1 MNNIKPQI
9 VKIAKN
15 ILSGSKAPAI
25 ELLMGNKYNQNETVR
40 YGRITFTKSK
50 YIILIIWPFIIFLKL
65 RSMNQRTGA
74 CGWSDT
80 TDTGWVAPDTRER
93 EWGGMRVV
101 LCGSNRSIIRSNKNL
116 LLLFSMFTLTLLEH
130 KNDDHHDRP
139 PVRVYLG

>member
-50 YIILIIWPFIIFLKL
+50 YINIE
-65 RSMNQRTGA
+65 N
-74 CGWSDT
+74 
-80 TDTGWVAPDTRER
+80 
-93 EWGGMRVV
+93 
-101 LCGSNRSIIRSNKNL
+101 
-116 LLLFSMFTLTLLEH
+116 LTL
-130 KNDDHHDRP
+130 HHFPQTEVHEPEDRC
-139 PVRVYLG
+139 LWLK

>member
-50 YIILIIWPFIIFLKL
+50 YRVSSKTVPTWLIAHLSATHANCNSWDVFEKFRKL
-65 RSMNQRTGA
+65 A
-74 CGWSDT
+74 
-80 TDTGWVAPDTRER
+80 TR
-93 EWGGMRVV
+93 
-101 LCGSNRSIIRSNKNL
+101 
-116 LLLFSMFTLTLLEH
+116 
-130 KNDDHHDRP
+130 
-139 PVRVYLG
+139 